1 MTTYFVLFY
10 LQRKVNDKKKKE
22 LSDSEDEM
30 FPKTEKEESG
40 LPMFIKGT
48 TWPMDTSVEVR

>member
-1 MTTYFVLFY
+1 
-10 LQRKVNDKKKKE
+10 